1 MKCVAIDD
9 EPIALEIIKK
19 FCNQMGGLEIET
31 FSNPL
36 TGLEAIN
43 RTLPDLVFLDIEMK
57 GIHGLELARKMP
69 AGVMLI
75 FTTAYAQFALDG
87 FELNAIDFLHKPY
100 SFGRFET
107 AVKKAIH
114 LKSLQTRAQQS
125 DEQSL
130 VVKADYKNIK
140 IICSEI
146 IYLEAIN
153 NYVKIHLNGSHPVLT
168 QCTLK
173 SLIESLPE
181 QQFLRVHKSF
191 VVNRAFIVSF
201 SRTEV
206 VLPQGKIL
214 PVGRTYADALQQ

>member
-1 MKCVAIDD
+1 M
-9 EPIALEIIKK
+9 
-19 FCNQMGGLEIET
+19 
-31 FSNPL
+31 
-36 TGLEAIN
+36 
-43 RTLPDLVFLDIEMK
+43 
-57 GIHGLELARKMP
+57 
-69 AGVMLI
+69 
-75 FTTAYAQFALDG
+75 
-87 FELNAIDFLHKPY
+87 
-100 SFGRFET
+100 
-107 AVKKAIH
+107 
-114 LKSLQTRAQQS
+114 
-125 DEQSL
+125 
-130 VVKADYKNIK
+130 VKADYKNIK

-153 NYVKIHLNGSHPVLT
+153 NYVKIHLNGSHPILT

-201 SRTEV
+201 SRTEI